1 MAEQIEKFGGRLEKE
16 EEQNQLL
23 VRELEKSERELSQL
37 KDEVRDVQ
45 NERDKAFE
53 EI

>member
-23 VRELEKSERELSQL
+23 VRELEKSERELS
-37 KDEVRDVQ
+37 
-45 NERDKAFE
+45 
-53 EI
+53 